1 MRRVDELR
9 TDDAI
14 AAPFTPLGI
23 ERAVELVGERYS
35 LDVTGVRRFDTER
48 DDTFGVTVGADRYVL
63 KIANPADDDEVVSM
77 QLAALQ
83 HVARVDPAFP
93 VPRVLPDVDGAA
105 SCTVVGADGEPRL
118 MRVLSFLPGRTLDYD
133 RTTPDQRRGVG
144 AAIGRLSLAL
154 EGFEHP
160 GADRVLAWDLQR
172 LATLRPHLVHIG
184 DVDARADVEAELDR
198 FDTVTAPGVASVRHQ
213 VVHNDANMDNVVV
226 DDQGWVSGILDFGDM
241 VRTAVVADLAVAM
254 AYAVPSVE
262 ALADPAVDPW
272 RPAYDLAEGYVGAR
286 PLTAD
291 ETDLLPHLVRARIAQ
306 RMLVNS
312 WLAATNPANAHHT
325 LRANGHAI
333 AALRRLVVTEPPHV
347 EQGES

>member
-14 AAPFTPLGI
+14 AAPFTPLGL
-23 ERAVELVGERYS
+23 ERAVELAVERYG
-35 LDVTGVRRFDTER
+35 LAVTGVRRFDTER
-48 DDTFGVTVGADRYVL
+48 DDTFGLTVGVDRYVL
-63 KIANPADDDEVVSM
+63 KIANPADDVEVIAM

-83 HVARVDPAFP
+83 HVAGVDPGFP
-93 VPRVLPDVDGAA
+93 VPRVVLDAVGAS
-105 SCTVVGADGEPRL
+105 SCTVAGADGEPRL

-133 RTTPDQRRGVG
+133 RTTPDQRRAVG

-154 EGFEHP
+154 EGFAHP

-172 LATLRPHLVHIG
+172 LATLRPRLVHI
-184 DVDARADVEAELDR
+184 DDPEARADVEAELDR
-198 FDTVTAPGVASVRHQ
+198 YDAVTAPGLARVRHQ

-226 DDQGWVSGILDFGDM
+226 DDDGWVSGILDFGDM
-241 VRTAVVADLAVAM
+241 VSTAVVADLAVAM

-272 RPAYDLAEGYVGAR
+272 RPAYDLAEGYLRTR
-286 PLTAD
+286 PLTV
-291 ETDLLPHLVRARIAQ
+291 EEVELLPHLVRARMAQ
-306 RMLVNS
+306 RMLVNT
-312 WLAATNPANAHHT
+312 WLAASNPGNAHHT

-333 AALRRLVVTEPPHV
+333 AALRRLVASEPPTPQ
-347 EQGES
+347 QGVS